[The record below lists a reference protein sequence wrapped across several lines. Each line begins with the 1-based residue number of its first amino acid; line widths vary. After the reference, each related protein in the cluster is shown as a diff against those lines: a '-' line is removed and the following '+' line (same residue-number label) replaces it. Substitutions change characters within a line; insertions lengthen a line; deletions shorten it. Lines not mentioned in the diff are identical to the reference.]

1 MSRKG
6 GAMQS
11 TEQDNL
17 EMRPSHLFPPLF
29 RPDTKPCGL
38 NFLGILNL
46 PSHLHCHFLH
56 SCLVTS
62 CQGHYTRLLTLPL
75 TPPAVCDPNCSHL
88 KPYMTCHSL
97 SLISHPL
104 SADPLTLL
112 TCHSVGIGGGKP
124 IWTGCAFFL
133 VIEYMIKIGRC
144 AYQTPKER
152 QVSEW

>member
-6 GAMQS
+6 GATQS

-17 EMRPSHLFPPLF
+17 EMRPSHPSPPLF
-29 RPDTKPCGL
+29 QPDTKPCGL
-38 NFLGILNL
+38 NFLSILNL

-62 CQGHYTRLLTLPL
+62 CQGHYTRLLTPL
-75 TPPAVCDPNCSHL
+75 MPPAVCDPNCSHL

-112 TCHSVGIGGGKP
+112 TCPQCGGGGGSP
-124 IWTGCAFFL
+124 YGLVVLFFWL
-133 VIEYMIKIGRC
+133 
-144 AYQTPKER
+144 
-152 QVSEW
+152 